1 MNLDDFFQAAFQG
14 DIKRIRQGI
23 ASGIDVNTV
32 ANNGMSLLMISIRH
46 HDNLPMVQ
54 FLLDKGADLHY
65 RQPSTG
71 WNAVTYAALHDYPKI
86 LTCLFEK
93 GALMGVNNA
102 DRHALMYAVKYEH
115 LECVRV
121 LLQNG
126 ANINVR
132 DSKGQ
137 TALIR
142 ATRQAHTPLLTL
154 LLNHSPNLD
163 DRDRRGMTALM
174 YAMSQ
179 GSVDIAARLYE
190 AGADDTLRNAEGRTA
205 GEIAEANGYPALVE
219 LLSRDR

>member
-1 MNLDDFFQAAFQG
+1 MNLDDFLQAAFQG

-32 ANNGMSLLMISIRH
+32 ANNGMSLLMISIWH

-54 FLLDKGADLHY
+54 YLLGKGADINY

-71 WNAVTYAALHDYPKI
+71 WNALTYAALHGHPKI
-86 LTCLFEK
+86 LACLFEH
-93 GALMGVNNA
+93 GAKVGANNA

-115 LECVRV
+115 MECVRV

-132 DSKGQ
+132 DNKGR

-142 ATRQAHTPLLTL
+142 ATRQANSPLLKL
-154 LLNHSPNLD
+154 LLNFSPNLD

-179 GSVDIAARLYE
+179 GCVDIAASLYE
-190 AGADDTLRNAEGRTA
+190 AGADDTLRNREGRTA
-205 GEIAEANGYPALVE
+205 GEIAAASGHPALVE